1 VVAIDYS
8 GWARAL
14 GAVYNS
20 DQVRAAA
27 NAAPAPAPTANA
39 GFVPVATLADD
50 DIDLV
55 QPTTLHQGSVVPTAP
70 APKIEHVDRAKLMT
84 TALRARRVYPGPVG
98 ELIARELSSW
108 ADMGFRYGGG
118 STIAKLVAA
127 VLAAPLPESEAAAA

>member
-20 DQVRAAA
+20 DQIRAAA

-39 GFVPVATLADD
+39 GFVPVASLADD
-50 DIDLV
+50 DIDLT
-55 QPTTLHQGSVVPTAP
+55 QPTTLHQGCVAPTAP

-84 TALRARRVYPGPVG
+84 TALRARRAFPGPIG
-98 ELIARELSSW
+98 DCIARELSGF
-108 ADMGFRYGGG
+108 ADFGFRFGGA
-118 STIAKLVAA
+118 SSIAKLVAA
-127 VLAAPLPESEAAAA
+127 VLAAPLPEPEAAAA